1 MIFNPAFL
9 ALGLLIISVE
19 VLRSTSEISP
29 RLNVPEMSP
38 SYEMRRKNVLDTST
52 GKGSTQLSKKDNESK
67 SFNFRIESWPGK
79 SEKGLEYT
87 RKQTLWDKRNFTVF
101 FAVYKDTTPGDLK
114 SVSSSKGRN
123 FTEID
128 PFNNRHPHD
137 EKQEGIS
144 WRVRLK
150 PRGLSLPAAV
160 HRFLF
165 LATGSFFLPTSS
177 TLLQSILVE
186 KMINCLIFQVFLSS
200 SGSLGQ
206 TQSAALG
213 IYTLSR

>member
-9 ALGLLIISVE
+9 TLGLLIISVE
-19 VLRSTSEISP
+19 VSGSTPEISP
-29 RLNVPEMSP
+29 RLNVPEMIP
-38 SYEMRRKNVLDTST
+38 SYDLRSTRALDTST

-79 SEKGLEYT
+79 SEEGLEYT

-114 SVSSSKGRN
+114 PVSSSKGRT

-128 PFNNRHPHD
+128 PFNNDHPYD
-137 EKQEGIS
+137 EKQEGIL
-144 WRVRLK
+144 WRARLK

-160 HRFLF
+160 HRFHF
-165 LATGSFFLPTSS
+165 LAH
-177 TLLQSILVE
+177 
-186 KMINCLIFQVFLSS
+186 KFQPVVAIDSC
-200 SGSLGQ
+200 
-206 TQSAALG
+206 
-213 IYTLSR
+213 